1 MLLLTSKLI
10 LSQSINIYQLNNVE
24 DIYKGLKQ
32 TEYLKY
38 RLKETNILLDNSL
51 RLNQEYDKTINLKDS
66 YILKQDTLILNL
78 KKELELKRDIIKNQ
92 EYIYNEKIDMLKKE
106 QKQKFLK
113 GTITGLVVS
122 TIISLTLISLK

>member
-1 MLLLTSKLI
+1 MSKLI

-78 KKELELKRDIIKNQ
+78 NKELELKRDIIKNQ